1 MARSLP
7 ASTRDK
13 TRHTLYVTL
22 TLGRHWFSCLSVS
35 SSSCFIACAIQY
47 NHHACVTHNV
57 RTRHRTRHRTRPR
70 INLRAR
76 LDVDACDAGAE
87 GGIHGHVITAAH
99 VM

>member
-57 RTRHRTRHRTRPR
+57 RTRHRTRPR